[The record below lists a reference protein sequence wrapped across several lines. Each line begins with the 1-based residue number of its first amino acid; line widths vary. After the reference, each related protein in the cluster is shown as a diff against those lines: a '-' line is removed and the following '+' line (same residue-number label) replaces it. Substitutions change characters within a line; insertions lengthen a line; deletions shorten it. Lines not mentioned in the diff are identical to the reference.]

1 MIGQIDKEKGPS
13 FANIF
18 KYIVIVILIGL
29 AVNLFIAFLM
39 DRKAVVV
46 ALQRIRIVYL
56 AIPFGCYLMVNIVD
70 SFRTVL
76 VARQFGA
83 RVSLGQAFFNSVI
96 GVLFNNLT
104 PMGAG
109 GQPFQIYHLQQQGL
123 NTRIATNIILSR
135 FVENAMVLMFILVL
149 ATPVII
155 DISQSFAI
163 GGVVMLV
170 GLAVTFVFAFFFL
183 AALVKP
189 NLIGRFA
196 LFIRKSSLGRWISRI
211 SRKPNWAEDL
221 VTWSVELR
229 EEVHFLWTEK
239 LSVMSFDTFLGIVNL
254 LFQVTS
260 LYYVIVVV
268 TGFRPSYV
276 DVLLTYVVIWQVVF
290 YIPTPGASGSVE
302 GAFAMVYSMLTH
314 NPELTLIAIVVWR
327 FATYYLHIF
336 FGSVVL
342 LVYLR
347 RRNRRYEAAAADQPS
362 HSR

>member
-1 MIGQIDKEKGPS
+1 MIGQIDKDHGPS
-13 FANIF
+13 IRNIL
-18 KYIVIVILIGL
+18 KYIVIVIVIGL
-29 AVNLFIAFLM
+29 AVNLLIAFLM
-39 DRKAVVV
+39 DSKAVFA
-46 ALQRIRIVYL
+46 ALGRIRVSYL
-56 AIPFGCYLMVNIVD
+56 AIPFACYLMVNIID

-83 RVSLGQAFFNSVI
+83 RVPLLQAFYNSVI

-135 FVENAMVLMFILVL
+135 FVENAMVLMLILVL

-155 DISQSFAI
+155 QISQSFAI
-163 GGVVMLV
+163 GGVVMLL
-170 GLAVTFVFAFFFL
+170 GLLVTFVFAFFFL
-183 AALVKP
+183 AALIKP

-196 LFIRKSSLGRWISRI
+196 MFIRKNFIGRWISRI
-211 SRKPNWAEDL
+211 SRRPDWAEDL
-221 VTWSVELR
+221 VTWSVQLR

-239 LSVMSFDTFLGIVNL
+239 LWVMSFDTFLGIINL
-254 LFQVTS
+254 LLQVTS

-268 TGFRPSYV
+268 VGITPSYI
-276 DVLLTYVVIWQVVF
+276 DVLMAYVVIWQVVF

-302 GAFAMVYSMLTH
+302 GAFAMVYSEITH
-314 NPELTLIAIVVWR
+314 SPELTFISIVVWR

-336 FGSVVL
+336 FGSIVL
-342 LVYLR
+342 FSYLR
-347 RRNRRYEAAAADQPS
+347 TRNRQPQPAS
-362 HSR
+362 PE